1 MFGAKAIGPL
11 LPAANY
17 FRRMG
22 PHELIVLAVIVVAIT
37 LFISERLS
45 IDLIA
50 LLIITVLVISGVLTP
65 RQGLAGFSDPATLTV
80 AFMFVLSAAVLR
92 SGVLRALAPA
102 LSEQMRRSEVR
113 GMAIVLLGIPV
124 ISAFMNNTPIVA
136 VFIPIVVQAARQA
149 GLSASRILI
158 PLSFAT
164 ILGGTTTLI
173 GTSTNIL
180 MSGIAVE
187 HGLPPIAMFQQT
199 PMGLVFLAAGVLYL
213 LLFGRKL
220 LRKDRD
226 PTGLEERFGVKD
238 YISEIELLPDA
249 PSVGTRIMDSPLVK
263 QLHMDIIEIRRDE
276 QVFTI
281 PAGDMV
287 LQAHDLLKVR
297 CDVGHIRALNDRR
310 HIRIHPVQGSHAA
323 PLRTE
328 QDLGMQGTK
337 LVELVITANSPLAG
351 NHLNE
356 TDLMR
361 VYRAV
366 PLAVRSREAV
376 VNQRLE
382 DVVLRPGD
390 VILAEVRSHYVERL
404 RALDRT
410 ADSPFAIIAE
420 QEGSAGF
427 DRRMALITGLTL
439 LAVVLSAAFGLFSI
453 VVSSLLG
460 VCVVVLTR
468 CMSMKDVY
476 DAIDWRIIFLLAGS
490 LSLGVAMSTSGLSGR
505 LASGIVSALGGW
517 GPVAVLSGIY
527 LCTALLTEVM
537 SNNATAA
544 VVAPIA
550 IAAGEALQ
558 VSPIPFVMAVTFA
571 ASFSFMTPIGYQ
583 TNTMVYGAGRYRF
596 MDFTRVGSPMALMF
610 WILATLLIPIF
621 YPF

>member
-1 MFGAKAIGPL
+1 
-11 LPAANY
+11 
-17 FRRMG
+17 MG
-22 PHELIVLAVIVVAIT
+22 VNELIVLGVILIAIM
-37 LFISERLS
+37 LFIRQRLS

-50 LLIITVLVISGVLTP
+50 LLIIAVLVMGGVLTP
-65 RQGLAGFSDPATLTV
+65 KQGLAGFSDPATLTV

-102 LSEQMRRSEVR
+102 LSEQMRKSEVR
-113 GMAIVLLGIPV
+113 GMAILLCGIPV
-124 ISAFMNNTPIVA
+124 ISAFLNNTPIVA
-136 VFIPIVVQAARQA
+136 VFIPVVAQAARQA
-149 GLSASRILI
+149 GISASRMLI

-164 ILGGTTTLI
+164 ILGGTSTLI

-199 PMGLVFLAAGVLYL
+199 PMGLVFLVVGIFYL
-213 LLFGRKL
+213 LVFGRKQ

-238 YISEIELLPDA
+238 YISEIELLPHA
-249 PSVGTRIMDSPLVK
+249 PSAGMRIMDSPLVK
-263 QLHMDIIEIRRDE
+263 QMHMDIIEIRRGE

-281 PAGDMV
+281 PSGDMV

-297 CDVGHIRALNDRR
+297 CDVGHIRTLNDRK
-310 HIRIHPVQGSHAA
+310 HVLIHPMHGGAVA
-323 PLRTE
+323 PGRTDAE
-328 QDLGMQGTK
+328 GRSQGTK

-351 NHLNE
+351 SHLNE

-361 VYRAV
+361 IYRAV

-382 DVVLRPGD
+382 DVVLRSGD

-420 QEGSAGF
+420 QEGTPGV
-427 DRRMALITGLTL
+427 DKRMAAITSLTL
-439 LAVVLSAAFGLFSI
+439 LAVVLSSAFGLLPI
-453 VVSSLLG
+453 VMSTLLG

-476 DAIDWRIIFLLAGS
+476 DAVDWKIIFLLAGS
-490 LSLGVAMSTSGLSGR
+490 LSLGVAMSESGLSGR
-505 LASGIVSALGGW
+505 LANGIVSVLDHW
-517 GPVAVLSGIY
+517 GPVAVLAGIY

-544 VVAPIA
+544 VVAPVA
-550 IAAGEALQ
+550 IAAGEALH

-571 ASFSFMTPIGYQ
+571 ASFSFITPIGYQ
-583 TNTMVYGAGRYRF
+583 TNTMVYSAGRYKF
-596 MDFTRVGSPMALMF
+596 TDFTRVGAPMALIF
-610 WILATLLIPIF
+610 WVLATLLIPVF

>member
-1 MFGAKAIGPL
+1 MLRTGT
-11 LPAANY
+11 Y

-22 PHELIVLAVIVVAIT
+22 PQELIVLGVIVVAIA

-50 LLIITVLVISGVLTP
+50 LSIIAVLVISGVLTP
-65 RQGLAGFSDPATLTV
+65 KQGLAGFSDPATLTV

-124 ISAFMNNTPIVA
+124 ISAFLTNTPIVA

-199 PMGLVFLAAGVLYL
+199 PMGLVFLVVGVLYL
-213 LLFGRKL
+213 LLFGRRL

-238 YISEIELLPDA
+238 YISEIELLPQA

-263 QLHMDIIEIRRDE
+263 QMHMDIIEIRRGE

-310 HIRIHPVQGSHAA
+310 HIRIHPLHGA
-323 PLRTE
+323 
-328 QDLGMQGTK
+328 GMRQEKDAGQQGTK

-361 VYRAV
+361 IYRAV

-390 VILAEVRSHYVERL
+390 VILAEVRTHYVERL

-420 QEGSAGF
+420 QDGATGF
-427 DRRMALITGLTL
+427 DMRMAMTTGFTL
-439 LAVVLSAAFGLFSI
+439 LAVVLSTAFGLFPI
-453 VVSSLLG
+453 VISSLIG

-476 DAIDWRIIFLLAGS
+476 DAIDWKIIFLLAGS

-505 LASGIVSALGGW
+505 LANGIVSALGSW

-550 IAAGEALQ
+550 IAAGEALH

-583 TNTMVYGAGRYRF
+583 TNTMVYSAGRYKF
-596 MDFTRVGSPMALMF
+596 MDFTRVGAPMALMF
-610 WILATLLIPIF
+610 WVLATLLIPVF